1 VTPRTMADCRFQV
14 GHAEAQHPRRPVP
27 LSERI
32 YGYLIA
38 AGIAGGLAW
47 YLIRWWAG
55 S

>member
-1 VTPRTMADCRFQV
+1 VTLRTLSECRFTT
-14 GHAEAQHPRRPVP
+14 GYASAQHPRRPVP

-32 YGYLIA
+32 YGYLLA